1 MPTRPKSSSRSAT
14 TKTPE
19 DCRFVA
25 KLYTNENVPLPVAE
39 ELRRLG
45 HDVMTV
51 QESGLGGQ
59 SVPDHAVLKFAID
72 QGRCLITLNRRHF
85 VKLHEETRAH
95 SGIIV
100 CTTDNDFVALAARID
115 AAVRGTPSLA
125 GKLIRVN
132 RRH

>member
-1 MPTRPKSSSRSAT
+1 M
-14 TKTPE
+14 
-19 DCRFVA
+19 A

-59 SVPDHAVLKFAID
+59 SIPDHVVLTFAID
-72 QGRCLITLNRRHF
+72 QGRGLITLNRRHF
-85 VKLHEETRAH
+85 VKLHEGTPGH
-95 SGIIV
+95 PGIIV
-100 CTTDNDFVALAARID
+100 CTTDSDFVALAARID
-115 AAVRGTPSLA
+115 AAVRGTASLA

>member
-1 MPTRPKSSSRSAT
+1 M
-14 TKTPE
+14 
-19 DCRFVA
+19 A

-72 QGRCLITLNRRHF
+72 QDRCLITLNRRHF
-85 VKLHEETRAH
+85 VKLHVETPVH
-95 SGIIV
+95 PGLIV
-100 CTTDNDFVALAARID
+100 CTTDGDFMALAARID
-115 AAVRGTPSLA
+115 AVVHGTPSLA
-125 GKLIRVN
+125 GKLMRVN
-132 RRH
+132 RQH

>member
-14 TKTPE
+14 TKPPE

-51 QESGLGGQ
+51 QESDLGGQ
-59 SVPDHAVLKFAID
+59 SIPDQMVLKFAID
-72 QGRCLITLNRRHF
+72 QGRSLITLNRRHF
-85 VKLHEETRAH
+85 VKLHEETPGH
-95 SGIIV
+95 PGIIV
-100 CTTDNDFVALAARID
+100 CTTDVDFLALAARID
-115 AAVRGTPSLA
+115 AAVGRTPSLV

>member
-1 MPTRPKSSSRSAT
+1 M
-14 TKTPE
+14 
-19 DCRFVA
+19 A

-59 SVPDHAVLKFAID
+59 SIADHMVLKFAID
-72 QGRCLITLNRRHF
+72 QGRGLITLNRRHF
-85 VKLHEETRAH
+85 VKLHEETPGH
-95 SGIIV
+95 PGIIV
-100 CTTDNDFVALAARID
+100 CTTDSDFLALAGRID

-125 GKLIRVN
+125 GKLMRVN
-132 RRH
+132 RQH